1 MHLTDVTPEM
11 MAGGDAGAAGRGAV
25 VTFSD
30 HISRTTRTSH
40 AVHHARQHLGLQ
52 ESVLGPRVKAV
63 RNHAVAA

>member
-1 MHLTDVTPEM
+1 M
-11 MAGGDAGAAGRGAV
+11 
-25 VTFSD
+25 TFSD